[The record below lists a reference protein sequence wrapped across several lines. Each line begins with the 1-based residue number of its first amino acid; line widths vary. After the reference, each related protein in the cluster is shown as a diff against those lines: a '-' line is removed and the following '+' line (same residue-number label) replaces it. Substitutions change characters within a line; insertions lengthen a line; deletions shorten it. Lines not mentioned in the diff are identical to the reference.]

1 MQPHDVAAVL
11 AVAGLL
17 GGAPAQADGA
27 AAAPADAPARA
38 SGLMSFPGV
47 TVERSTRPATVVMPG
62 AALASRVYVD
72 ATTRRLRDRTPE
84 DAVAEAVPDDADPSA
99 EPDLLQG
106 PDGIVGVRLDPRAA
120 THAVVTRTDDGRLVG
135 ACVESSA
142 AATPLDPRSA
152 HAEAQPASPTPVGN
166 APASLPP
173 ASTADH
179 DDAR

>member
-27 AAAPADAPARA
+27 ADAPARA
-38 SGLMSFPGV
+38 SGLMRFPGV
-47 TVERSTRPATVVMPG
+47 TVERSTPPATVVVPG

-99 EPDLLQG
+99 EPELLQG

-152 HAEAQPASPTPVGN
+152 HADAQTASPAPVEN
-166 APASLPP
+166 APAPRPP

>member
-17 GGAPAQADGA
+17 GGAPAR
-27 AAAPADAPARA
+27 ADAPARA

-47 TVERSTRPATVVMPG
+47 TVERGTPAATGVVPD

-72 ATTRRLRDRTPE
+72 ATSRRLRDRTPE
-84 DAVAEAVPDDADPSA
+84 DAAAEGQSDDARPLA
-99 EPDLLQG
+99 EPDLVPG
-106 PDGIVGVRLDPRAA
+106 PDGIVGVRLDPRTAM
-120 THAVVTRTDDGRLVG
+120 HAVVTRADDGRLVG

-142 AATPLDPRSA
+142 ASPPLDPRAAVPEERS
-152 HAEAQPASPTPVGN
+152 ASPTLVEN

-173 ASTADH
+173 ASPAGH